1 VASTM
6 KEKLKEKIRVAVKIE
21 MLANECSNY
30 SDAAERGGRFTEYNL
45 RKARDI
51 MVEINKLK
59 EN

>member
-1 VASTM
+1 M